1 MVITSTGALRRT
13 LNPQEREDVLL
24 WLSVNPACIRAKT
37 LSNDYTPRDAF
48 LSIKKWY
55 EYDEKLSDKQLST
68 LKSLYKFRDKNLEK
82 QLNSVQNG
90 VQLGP

>member
-1 MVITSTGALRRT
+1 MVITSTGTLRRT
-13 LNPQEREDVLL
+13 LRPEERDDVLL

-82 QLNSVQNG
+82 QLNG

>member
-1 MVITSTGALRRT
+1 MVITSIKGTLRRT

-68 LKSLYKFRDKNLEK
+68 LKSLYKFRNKKLEAE
-82 QLNSVQNG
+82 LNG

>member
-1 MVITSTGALRRT
+1 MVITSTGTLRRT
-13 LNPQEREDVLL
+13 LNPQERDDVLL
-24 WLSVNPACIRAKT
+24 WLSVKPACIRAKT

-68 LKSLYKFRDKNLEK
+68 LKSLYKFRDKNLDK
-82 QLNSVQNG
+82 QLNR

>member
-1 MVITSTGALRRT
+1 MVITSITGTLRRT
-13 LNPQEREDVLL
+13 LKPQEREDVLL

-82 QLNSVQNG
+82 QLNG
-90 VQLGP
+90 VQLGS